1 MNRRQFIA
9 AVVWS
14 PVFASALCRQL
25 ATSGGASG
33 SRSARFFFVSQ
44 GKTAL
49 MNSDGT
55 GLRYFDF
62 KAPNQVTLAAWSR
75 RYQID
80 ERAYKLFKWLVP
92 PRRLVDGGRFSFY

>member
-1 MNRRQFIA
+1 
-9 AVVWS
+9 
-14 PVFASALCRQL
+14 
-25 ATSGGASG
+25 
-33 SRSARFFFVSQ
+33 
-44 GKTAL
+44 

-92 PRRLVDGGRFSFY
+92 PRRLVDGGRFSFYRQNQSFLFSFHSDKVHNSDLLGS